1 LVKDK
6 MAVEELKCDNTGRVG
21 KGSSAGRV
29 LVTESVLPLMMTI
42 TITTTTIL
50 QYLIQMIS
58 PK

>member
-1 LVKDK
+1 